1 MNVEV
6 INTGTELLLGD
17 IVNTSF
23 QYLSRTLNDAG
34 FNVLYQTTIGD
45 NGDRLLEALSIA
57 LERADIIITTGGLG
71 PTRGDI
77 TKEMVARKLHLPLVP
92 SAFWLD
98 KLTRYF
104 AARHVVMTE
113 NNKKQAMIPEGAV
126 VFNNDVGTAPGV
138 GVWTPDHKLIVMLP
152 GPPAE
157 TTHVFSR
164 QVMPYLRKSYAAQ
177 GIIHSRVLHLRG
189 LTESMVAEKLDGI
202 IMAQTNPTIALYA
215 RKGEIIIRITAK
227 SDTLEKAEAMNR
239 DVEEKIRAI
248 LGSYIYG
255 VDYETLP
262 EALGKRLKEKN
273 LTIAF
278 AESCT
283 GGLASSLVTDIPGS
297 SEYLMGSVV
306 SYTNDVKHRLLGVKT
321 GNPGHLHRRQRT
333 DGPGNG
339 PGDPGK
345 DRNGS
350 GHQHHRHCRPRGRN
364 PHPACRSGVHRCS
377 RQKRNESPG
386 MPVQGSPDHHQTP
399 GGHERTVPGHGPGQ
413 RAVTT
418 AFVFHKEK
426 S

>member
-1 MNVEV
+1 VNVEV

-189 LTESMVAEKLDGI
+189 LTESMVAEKLDAI

-215 RKGEIIIRITAK
+215 RKGEIIVRITAK

-306 SYTNDVKHRLLGVKT
+306 SYTNDVKHRLLGVKQETLDTYTAVSEQTAREMAQGIREKIGTDLGISIT
-321 GNPGHLHRRQRT
+321 GIA
-333 DGPGNG
+333 GPGGGTPTQPVGLVYIGAADKNG
-339 PGDPGK
+339 TK
-345 DRNGS
+345 VLECRFKAARTTIKLRAAMNALSLAMDR
-350 GHQHHRHCRPRGRN
+350 
-364 PHPACRSGVHRCS
+364 V
-377 RQKRNESPG
+377 
-386 MPVQGSPDHHQTP
+386 
-399 GGHERTVPGHGPGQ
+399 
-413 RAVTT
+413 
-418 AFVFHKEK
+418 KEL
-426 S
+426 